1 METVINDLTAHNI
14 QNRTIALI
22 ENGTWAATS
31 GGLMRQQL
39 EKCRNMNILENM
51 VSLKSSLKTHQLE
64 EMDALADS
72 IYESMPKEKQI
83 THNDTMVEQDAMF
96 RIEYGLFVLTAK
108 SKGRDNGC
116 IINTVTQVTDSPK
129 RISISVNKA
138 NLTHDMILESGLFNV
153 SVLTTDT
160 PFKAF
165 EHFGFQSGREADK
178 FDAAGRIDRA
188 ENGLAYIERYTNA
201 FISARVVHAV
211 SLIHI

>member
-1 METVINDLTAHNI
+1 MFASTTYNAGVFCNMETVINDLTAHNI

-83 THNDTMVEQDAMF
+83 THNDTMVEPGRHVQDRVRAV
-96 RIEYGLFVLTAK
+96 RSYGQK
-108 SKGRDNGC
+108 
-116 IINTVTQVTDSPK
+116 
-129 RISISVNKA
+129 
-138 NLTHDMILESGLFNV
+138 
-153 SVLTTDT
+153 
-160 PFKAF
+160 
-165 EHFGFQSGREADK
+165 
-178 FDAAGRIDRA
+178 
-188 ENGLAYIERYTNA
+188 
-201 FISARVVHAV
+201 
-211 SLIHI
+211 

>member
-72 IYESMPKEKQI
+72 IYESHAQRK
-83 THNDTMVEQDAMF
+83 
-96 RIEYGLFVLTAK
+96 
-108 SKGRDNGC
+108 
-116 IINTVTQVTDSPK
+116 TDH
-129 RISISVNKA
+129 
-138 NLTHDMILESGLFNV
+138 T
-153 SVLTTDT
+153 
-160 PFKAF
+160 
-165 EHFGFQSGREADK
+165 
-178 FDAAGRIDRA
+178 
-188 ENGLAYIERYTNA
+188 
-201 FISARVVHAV
+201 
-211 SLIHI
+211 